1 MMRWLTVLACL
12 AIAGPAAAQ
21 DWRPVDA
28 QNTLVIDTGKGW
40 IVVERYPQEAPKA
53 VERGELLARRGTY
66 DGLQL
71 WRVIPGFVGQAD
83 PSNVEGGKTE
93 LPNLAPEFT
102 FRLTDAIPH
111 VVVANRSGIEEG
123 FVGAMPY
130 ASVSKA
136 AVPKRADGSL
146 YAWGSFCPGVMG
158 MGRDQA
164 RDTANA
170 EIFFM
175 TGPYPGL
182 DRDYTPAGQVILGQD
197 VLQAL
202 EAGEPP
208 ARPDVMTKVQMLGDM
223 KDGPQIEV
231 MDTHSAAFAG
241 LVAKARAD
249 KGADFSV
256 CDVAVP
262 ARLRP

>member
-1 MMRWLTVLACL
+1 MRWLTVLACL
-12 AIAGPAAAQ
+12 AVAGPVAAQ
-21 DWRPVDA
+21 DWRPADA
-28 QNTLVIDTGKGW
+28 QNTLVIDTGKGRV
-40 IVVERYPQEAPKA
+40 VVELYPQVAPKA
-53 VERGELLARRGTY
+53 VERIERLARRGTY

-71 WRVIPGFVGQAD
+71 WRVIPGFVVQAD
-83 PSNVEGGKTE
+83 PGNVEGGKSE

-102 FRLTDAIPH
+102 FRLTDAVPH
-111 VVVANRSGIEEG
+111 VVVANRPGIEEG

-146 YAWGSFCPGVMG
+146 YAWGSFCTGVMG

-202 EAGEPP
+202 AAGEP
-208 ARPDVMTKVQMLGDM
+208 AAHPDVVTKVQMLGDM
-223 KDGPQIEV
+223 ADAPHIEV
-231 MDTHSAAFAG
+231 MDTRSAAFAD
-241 LVAKARAD
+241 LVARTRAE

-262 ARLRP
+262 ARLQP